1 LWWRKCV
8 ASFSITLGGGAH
20 DPAEEEDA
28 EDLELEL
35 EAEEDEEEGARAGE
49 ATNRPERDRSGAKE
63 RSRTA
68 ESIETRLR
76 NGPASSSRE

>member
-1 LWWRKCV
+1 LWCRKCV
-8 ASFSITLGGGAH
+8 ASFSIALEGGAH

-35 EAEEDEEEGARAGE
+35 EAEEDEEEGTGKS